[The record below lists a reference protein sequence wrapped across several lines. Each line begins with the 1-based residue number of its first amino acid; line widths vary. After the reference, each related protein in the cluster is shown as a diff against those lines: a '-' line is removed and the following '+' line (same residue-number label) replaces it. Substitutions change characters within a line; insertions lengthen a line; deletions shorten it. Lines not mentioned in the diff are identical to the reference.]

1 MCVVCVQMWG
11 CSKGSGVPHGYK
23 CNVTCEPPCL
33 KLNLEQQSAGTF
45 CIRLNAST
53 TSMDSPSISGRG
65 GANWKGGG
73 RTIHFAGQFK
83 YQIQCNITVRDFDS
97 ADVPVVTKVRQ
108 PMYTKM
114 QLNQSVSGNIE
125 QANLPRSRLHYK
137 PYEQRS

>member
-1 MCVVCVQMWG
+1 M
-11 CSKGSGVPHGYK
+11 PHGCK

-33 KLNLEQQSAGTF
+33 KLNLEQQSARTL

-53 TSMDSPSISGRG
+53 TSMDSPSIFGRG
-65 GANWKGGG
+65 VGGGGEGWAPIGKEGG
-73 RTIHFAGQFK
+73 RTINFAGQFK

-114 QLNQSVSGNIE
+114 QLNQSLS
-125 QANLPRSRLHYK
+125 
-137 PYEQRS
+137 